1 MPVRKALSLNQFP
14 LEFQRAVRRFKTPRR
29 GRRQYSETTIQNT
42 IQGVGQYLAAV
53 QQAGLALEISHEG
66 LSAFI
71 DNLDARALRSSTRLT
86 YLTAVQAIAK
96 EVQYP
101 AEKRRLI
108 LEDCE
113 IYRRE
118 MKAEVPTKVRKLAA
132 NPITLRDIAK
142 AAVKWRRKA
151 QEATN
156 HNKRRTYFQ
165 RSAFLALMSMMPLR
179 LSDANALEIGTHLQR
194 RENRWFLRI
203 ESSKSQYRHN
213 GPLHHSLTPY
223 LDDLLLYG
231 EKGLCQ
237 MRCVER
243 MGTRLFGNH
252 MHEPLSSRTLA
263 AGFKVATGH
272 SPHIVRTLVHDAMA
286 PYGAYGGDV
295 ARVLC
300 GQVSIQIGKIYEVHG
315 ERFRAQKAQEI
326 LAEIQKGLKVAMLVR
341 AGQWN
346 TINH

>member
-1 MPVRKALSLNQFP
+1 MSVRKALPFNQFP
-14 LEFQRAVRRFKTPRR
+14 REFKRAIKRLETPKR
-29 GRRQYSETTIQNT
+29 GRRGYSETTIQST

-53 QQAGLALEISHEG
+53 QLAGLGLELSHEG

-113 IYRRE
+113 IYRSE

-142 AAVKWRRKA
+142 AAVKWRGKA
-151 QEATN
+151 QEAIN
-156 HNKRRTYFQ
+156 PNKRRTYFQ

-194 RENRWFLRI
+194 QGNKWFLRI
-203 ESSKSQYRHN
+203 ESSKSQFRHN

-231 EKGLCQ
+231 ENGLCQ
-237 MRCVER
+237 MRYVQR

-286 PYGAYGGDV
+286 PYGTYGSEV
-295 ARVLC
+295 ARILC
-300 GQVSIQIGKIYEVHG
+300 GQKSVQIAKVYEIHA
-315 ERFRAQKAQEI
+315 ERFRAQQAQEI
-326 LAEIQKGLKVAMLVR
+326 LAEIQKGLKVAMLAR
-341 AGQWN
+341 ADQWN

>member
-1 MPVRKALSLNQFP
+1 MSERKALPFNQFP
-14 LEFQRAVRRFKTPRR
+14 REFKRAVKRLQTPKRKRRM
-29 GRRQYSETTIQNT
+29 YSDATIKST

-53 QQAGLALEISHEG
+53 QQAGLELEISHDG

-71 DNLDARALRSSTRLT
+71 DNLDARALRSSTRLG

-101 AEKRRLI
+101 ADKRRLI

-113 IYRRE
+113 IYRSD
-118 MKAEVPTKVRKLAA
+118 MNAEVPTKVRKLAA

-151 QEATN
+151 QHATTE
-156 HNKRRTYFQ
+156 NKRRTYFQ
-165 RSAFLALMSMMPLR
+165 RSAFLALLSMMPLR
-179 LSDANALEIGTHLQR
+179 LRDANALEIGTHLQR
-194 RENRWFLRI
+194 RENKWFLRI

-237 MRCVER
+237 MRYVER
-243 MGTRLFGNH
+243 MGTRLFGNQI
-252 MHEPLSSRTLA
+252 HEPLSSRTLA

-286 PYGAYGGDV
+286 PYGTYGGDI

-315 ERFRAQKAQEI
+315 ERFRAQKAQGI
-326 LAEIQKGLKVAMLVR
+326 LAGIQKELKVSMPA
-341 AGQWN
+341 
-346 TINH
+346 

>member
-1 MPVRKALSLNQFP
+1 MSTRKSLP
-14 LEFQRAVRRFKTPRR
+14 LELFPTEIRRAIMRFKTPRR
-29 GRRQYSETTIQNT
+29 GRRGYSEATIQT
-42 IQGVGQYLAAV
+42 TVQGVGQYLAAV
-53 QQAGLALEISHEG
+53 QQAGLASEICHEG

-71 DNLDARALRSSTRLT
+71 HDLDARALRSSTRLT
-86 YLTAVQAIAK
+86 YLTAVQAVAK
-96 EVQYP
+96 ELKYP

-113 IYRRE
+113 IYRSQ

-156 HNKRRTYFQ
+156 QNKRRTYYQ
-165 RSAFLALMSMMPLR
+165 RSAFLALMSLTPLR
-179 LSDANALEIGTHLQR
+179 LRDTNALEIGTHVMRQDDG
-194 RENRWFLRI
+194 WVMRI
-203 ESSKSQYRHN
+203 ESSKTKFRHN
-213 GPLHHSLTPY
+213 GPLHYSLTPY

-231 EKGLCQ
+231 EKGPCS
-237 MRCVER
+237 MRYAGR
-243 MGTRLFGNH
+243 KGTRLFAGH
-252 MHEPLSSRTLA
+252 MHEPLSLRTLA

-286 PYGAYGGDV
+286 VHGAHGSDL

-300 GQVSIQIGKIYEVHG
+300 GQTSIQTAKIYEIDA
-315 ERFRAQKAQEI
+315 ERLRAQKAQGV
-326 LAEIQKGLKVAMLVR
+326 LAEIQKKELGVSASR
-341 AGQWN
+341 TCG
-346 TINH
+346 I

>member
-1 MPVRKALSLNQFP
+1 MSVRKALPLDQFP
-14 LEFQRAVRRFKTPRR
+14 LEFQRAIRRFKSPRR
-29 GRRQYSETTIQNT
+29 GRRQYSGTTIKNT

-53 QQAGLALEISHEG
+53 NHVELPLELSHEG

-71 DNLDARALRSSTRLT
+71 DNLDARALRSSTRLS

-96 EVQYP
+96 EMQYP
-101 AEKRRLI
+101 TEKRRLI

-142 AAVKWRRKA
+142 AAVKWRRNA
-151 QEATN
+151 QGATN
-156 HNKRRTYFQ
+156 ENKRRTYFQ

-194 RENRWFLRI
+194 RENKWFLRI

-231 EKGLCQ
+231 EKGLRQ
-237 MRCVER
+237 MRYVER

-286 PYGAYGGDV
+286 PYGTYGGDI

-326 LAEIQKGLKVAMLVR
+326 LAEIQKGLKVAMLAR
-341 AGQWN
+341 ADQWN